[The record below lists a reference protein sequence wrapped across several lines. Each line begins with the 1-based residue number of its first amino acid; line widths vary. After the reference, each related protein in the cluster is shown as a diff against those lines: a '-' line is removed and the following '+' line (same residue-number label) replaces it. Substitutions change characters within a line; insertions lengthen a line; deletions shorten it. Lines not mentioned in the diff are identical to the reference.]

1 MRSVGVLVGVREP
14 LDLPSAFKREL
25 DREWFRERKREG
37 LSFEGDDEEGDGES
51 LPREIM
57 PRPGMVVEL
66 DRGVAP
72 TNGLTGTFSD
82 SILVRDGMT
91 VSWGGN
97 PGPSDAR
104 RVEEDF
110 VGVVLFGVLVRLE

>member
-1 MRSVGVLVGVREP
+1 
-14 LDLPSAFKREL
+14 
-25 DREWFRERKREG
+25 
-37 LSFEGDDEEGDGES
+37 
-51 LPREIM
+51 M

-72 TNGLTGTFSD
+72 TKGLNTGTLSD

-91 VSWGGN
+91 VPWGGN

-110 VGVVLFGVLVRLE
+110 VGVVLVGVPVRSE